1 MIGAATAERRP
12 AGNRPRAYERYR
24 GMDAHIHAYYEDIE
38 ALYRADTYELGCRPS
53 AYRGRADGSSG
64 ER

>member
-1 MIGAATAERRP
+1 MRGDWTGAYASH
-12 AGNRPRAYERYR
+12 R
-24 GMDAHIHAYYEDIE
+24 GMDAHIHAYYQDIE
-38 ALYRADTYELGCRPS
+38 ALYRADIYELGCRPS

>member
-1 MIGAATAERRP
+1 MRGDRT
-12 AGNRPRAYERYR
+12 GAYERYR